1 MSNGNFNK
9 DVEVIIGTNSGE
21 GVMYWLYNLYLPE
34 YWDTYRETF
43 ETEGVQ
49 KLFQLVGDPTPEDV
63 KKAHEIINFYV
74 GSIENVNSHITN
86 ENIKGMVDFTT
97 DGGFLYGTR
106 KTLDYMRNQGVVVYQ
121 YIFSYIGVNNIAC
134 SMGYCDLGVA
144 HAEELQYLWGAS
156 PKSFNDNEA
165 EIRDLMTTTWANFAK
180 YGDPTPPDSGLSWT
194 PQAPG
199 APPQYLNINGP
210 NPVMEYSQN
219 IQDRMQLWKDV
230 IDS

>member
-1 MSNGNFNK
+1 
-9 DVEVIIGTNSGE
+9 
-21 GVMYWLYNLYLPE
+21 
-34 YWDTYRETF
+34 
-43 ETEGVQ
+43 
-49 KLFQLVGDPTPEDV
+49 
-63 KKAHEIINFYV
+63 
-74 GSIENVNSHITN
+74 
-86 ENIKGMVDFTT
+86 
-97 DGGFLYGTR
+97 
-106 KTLDYMRNQGVVVYQ
+106 
-121 YIFSYIGVNNIAC
+121 
-134 SMGYCDLGVA
+134 MGYCDLGVA